1 MKIAKNTKR
10 IMIVFLRKRR
20 MQMYHKKKGMRHGGR
35 QHAMGGGMK
44 RRQAMYGGKETM
56 RHGGAAHG
64 SQPSYGN
71 TVDTAMPRGSAN

>member
-1 MKIAKNTKR
+1 
-10 IMIVFLRKRR
+10 
-20 MQMYHKKKGMRHGGR
+20 MYHMNKKKGMGHGGR
-35 QHAMGGGMK
+35 MQAMGGGMG
-44 RRQAMYGGKETM
+44 RRQANYGGMRKM